1 MRISDWSSDV
11 CSSDLD
17 PPREERRTATYRDQ
31 KIGRERRNLYFCLI
45 RLARRTCLH
54 PRVWIFS
61 NAASR
66 YAIRIPPRVGGSA
79 CISLNEKHYEYDCTT
94 KCTIHDCDTE
104 HGDTRFLTEKKM
116 QRQTILCG
124 THVEDKAGLY

>member
-1 MRISDWSSDV
+1 MIRQ
-11 CSSDLD
+11 
-17 PPREERRTATYRDQ
+17 PPRSTPTDTLVPYTTLFRS
-31 KIGRERRNLYFCLI
+31 
-45 RLARRTCLH
+45 LARRTCVH

-79 CISLNEKHYEYDCTT
+79 CISLNEKHYEYDRTT

-124 THVEDKAGLY
+124 THVED

>member
-79 CISLNEKHYEYDCTT
+79 CISLNEKHYEYDRTT
-94 KCTIHDCDTE
+94 KCTIQI
-104 HGDTRFLTEKKM
+104 GRA
-116 QRQTILCG
+116 
-124 THVEDKAGLY
+124 HVELQSLMRISYAVFCLKKNTTK